1 MGIPYYFPLVVLG
14 ETDMTS
20 CIASG
25 SSLHGRISL
34 WSRGGGTGS
43 GSSVVLGRFSVFEE
57 MAVVVVVSVRSI
69 MICTVWGRK

>member
-14 ETDMTS
+14 ETYMAS

-34 WSRGGGTGS
+34 WSRGGTGG
-43 GSSVVLGRFSVFEE
+43 GSSVVLGGFSVFEE